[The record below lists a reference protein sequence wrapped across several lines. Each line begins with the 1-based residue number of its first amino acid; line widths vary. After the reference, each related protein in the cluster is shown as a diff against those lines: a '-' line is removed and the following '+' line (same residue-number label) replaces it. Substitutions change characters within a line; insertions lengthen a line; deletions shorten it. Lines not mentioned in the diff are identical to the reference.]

1 MGDSTPALPSDSR
14 SKLLD
19 VAESRFAR
27 SGFGGVG
34 MRDVAL
40 AAGLSKSTLF
50 HHFDT
55 KAALYAEVVGRVI
68 ARVGERLEPALA
80 SGAPPAERLERMSDA
95 LVDALAEHPASAPL
109 LLRSLFEADPAVL
122 GGEGDEPGV
131 ERLLRGLIDQF
142 QHLVREGIDA
152 GVFRDVSVP
161 DTTQTIIGAA
171 VFHFA
176 SGEFGEERFGGA
188 SLFSAESVARRRRE
202 QREFFRRA
210 LVQESAP

>member
-1 MGDSTPALPSDSR
+1 MGTTRQRLLPDSR

-34 MRDVAL
+34 MRDVAV

-50 HHFDT
+50 HHFAT
-55 KAALYAEVVGRVI
+55 KAALYVEVVGRVV
-68 ARVGERLEPALA
+68 ARVAERVEPALA
-80 SGAPPAERLERMSDA
+80 SGGSPTERLDRVSDT
-95 LVDALAEHPASAPL
+95 LVDALADHPTSAPL
-109 LLRSLFEADPAVL
+109 LLRSLFEAHPLDD
-122 GGEGDEPGV
+122 GGAAGRLEP
-131 ERLLRGLIDQF
+131 LLRGLIDHF
-142 QHLVREGIDA
+142 QHLIREGIDA
-152 GVFRDVSVP
+152 GSFRDVSVP

-188 SLFSAESVARRRRE
+188 SLFSAEAVARRRRE

-210 LVQESAP
+210 LELEPAP